1 MSGKPE
7 SRVLHA
13 RGRSGAAR
21 SQCDGANGNR
31 REQSRM
37 KLRFAMKTRAL
48 LTGIVALFLATG
60 TATAEPPDLEG
71 PVRHP
76 HSYSRDEIGRC
87 SLPHTPSDERL
98 EEHEQCCKRW
108 PNVPYCNGDWTRAMQ
123 TIRCNKLEHLANV
136 RCAERLLERKKK
148 NARSH

>member
-1 MSGKPE
+1 
-7 SRVLHA
+7 
-13 RGRSGAAR
+13 
-21 SQCDGANGNR
+21 
-31 REQSRM
+31 M
-37 KLRFAMKTRAL
+37 KKAL
-48 LTGIVALFLATG
+48 LTGVAALFLATG
-60 TATAEPPDLEG
+60 AATAEPPDLEG
-71 PVRHP
+71 PVHHP

-123 TIRCNKLEHLANV
+123 TIRCNTLEHLANV

-148 NARSH
+148 NARSR